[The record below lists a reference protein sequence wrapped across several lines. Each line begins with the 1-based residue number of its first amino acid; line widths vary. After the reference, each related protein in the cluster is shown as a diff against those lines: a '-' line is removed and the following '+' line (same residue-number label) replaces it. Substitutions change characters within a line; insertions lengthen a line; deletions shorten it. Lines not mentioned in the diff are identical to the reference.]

1 MKLPEPSHLLELWAS
16 GEFTEERM
24 LHDLRVLQ
32 MGAIV
37 ICPVYGMLGV
47 VFHFGSRFTDGCP
60 IFMIMESNKCGN
72 GIDAGGGEQ

>member
-16 GEFTEERM
+16 GEFTEGWM
-24 LHDLRVLQ
+24 LHGLLVLQ

-47 VFHFGSRFTDGCP
+47 VFHFGSRFSIGRLSDFHDHG
-60 IFMIMESNKCGN
+60 IQQVWKCY
-72 GIDAGGGEQ
+72 